1 MFHVFP
7 FNLLRHRQTNL
18 GPSIRVVGPSEV
30 LNVAMGLGMA
40 GWARW
45 ERTSRRDKTLESQ
58 KDAGK
63 ARPRPSL
70 FMAFRGRIF
79 WREVDNDSG
88 KSLHGCPPPSL
99 ETSPQHDGRT
109 ALCRL
114 LLQNISS
121 RCMSSSFL
129 SEGVKHRS
137 SQSYN
142 CKKTPR
148 A

>member
-88 KSLHGCPPPSL
+88 KSLHGCPPPPFFRDKSPTWREDSTL
-99 ETSPQHDGRT
+99 QVVTPEYLKPLYVKFFPLWRCETQVFT
-109 ALCRL
+109 V
-114 LLQNISS
+114 LQ
-121 RCMSSSFL
+121 L
-129 SEGVKHRS
+129 
-137 SQSYN
+137 
-142 CKKTPR
+142 
-148 A
+148 

>member
-88 KSLHGCPPPSL
+88 KSLHGCPPPFFRDKSPTWREDSTL
-99 ETSPQHDGRT
+99 QVVTPEYLKPLYVKFFPLWRCETQVFT
-109 ALCRL
+109 V
-114 LLQNISS
+114 LQ
-121 RCMSSSFL
+121 L
-129 SEGVKHRS
+129 
-137 SQSYN
+137 
-142 CKKTPR
+142 
-148 A
+148 

>member
-1 MFHVFP
+1 MENPMFHVFS

-63 ARPRPSL
+63 GEAK
-70 FMAFRGRIF
+70 AVIF
-79 WREVDNDSG
+79 
-88 KSLHGCPPPSL
+88 HG
-99 ETSPQHDGRT
+99 
-109 ALCRL
+109 
-114 LLQNISS
+114 IS
-121 RCMSSSFL
+121 
-129 SEGVKHRS
+129 
-137 SQSYN
+137 
-142 CKKTPR
+142 
-148 A
+148 